1 MSIHAPEPQ
10 QRKPGGSLVNFLILF
25 PFTLAL
31 LGCAPPLGRKA
42 LSWFSAGL
50 ALLVFLGTVK
60 NCFLVKS

>member
-1 MSIHAPEPQ
+1 
-10 QRKPGGSLVNFLILF
+10 
-25 PFTLAL
+25 
-31 LGCAPPLGRKA
+31 